1 MRITS
6 SLAIIAAISLAS
18 CGKTPPSTGPSGF
31 YTDLH
36 LILNEGP
43 FGVGTGTVTAYSA
56 DTVIESAIATEN
68 GFPLGNV
75 AQHMLESDSLLFVTL
90 NNSNKVRAFNRNTL
104 EHKWTVDLEQPRY
117 LAAHG
122 SNIFVSNWKDS
133 AVYVLSKETG
143 AQVDSLY
150 MGNFTEQMTLFE
162 NKLFVAVGTY
172 AAPYKVAEVNLNT
185 FETTLHNTG
194 DVPNSFAVIGN
205 ELYVLNAGEQN
216 WGVSPDTKSSIWKF
230 TGSSFVEEVVAPNT
244 NKHAISLVSDG
255 TSGYFLNASYDGAIV
270 KWTPGQGWQTSTM
283 TLPGGYKLNFHNGNL
298 YFLDAKDYASNGEL
312 RVYSTSGDLLETIP
326 AGVIPRQVIY

>member
-1 MRITS
+1 MRITTIS
-6 SLAIIAAISLAS
+6 TIFAALVIAS
-18 CGKTPPSTGPSGF
+18 CGKTPPASGPSGF

-43 FGVGTGTVTAYSA
+43 FGVGTGTITAYDA
-56 DTVIESAIATEN
+56 DTLIESAFSTVN

-90 NNSNKVRAFNRNTL
+90 NNSNNVRAFNRNTL
-104 EHKWTVDLEQPRY
+104 EHKWIVDMEQPRY
-117 LAAHG
+117 LAAYG
-122 SNIFVSNWKDS
+122 SNVFVSNWKDS

-150 MGNFTEQMTLFE
+150 MGNFTEQMTLFD
-162 NKLFVAVGTY
+162 NTLFVAVGTY
-172 AAPYKVAEVNLNT
+172 AAPYKIAEVNLST
-185 FETTLHNTG
+185 FETTFHNTG

-205 ELYVLNAGEQN
+205 ELYVLNSGEQN
-216 WGVSPDTKSSIWKF
+216 FGVAPDTKSSIWKY
-230 TGSSFVEEVVAPNT
+230 TGSSFTEVVVAPNT

-255 TSGYFLNASYDGAIV
+255 TNGYFLNASYDGAIV
-270 KWTPGQGWQTSTM
+270 KWTPGQGWQTATM
-283 TLPGGYKLNFHNGNL
+283 TLPGGYKLNMHEGNL
-298 YFLDAKDYASNGEL
+298 FFLDAKDYASNGEL
-312 RVYSTSGDLLETIP
+312 RVYSTTGDLIETVP